1 MKFDFIE
8 IENRLKVNIEIFMS
22 YLVDKKDDGLG
33 DDNKLLQQ
41 MIMKQAALMV
51 LIREDE
57 LGEKIERTLEEEVNI
72 QVLMSDI
79 DVFNNLIEKRL
90 KNNT

>member
-90 KNNT
+90 KK

>member
-8 IENRLKVNIEIFMS
+8 IENRFKGNIEIFMS

-57 LGEKIERTLEEEVNI
+57 LDEKIERTLEEEVNI
-72 QVLMSDI
+72 QVLISDI

-90 KNNT
+90 KK

>member
-8 IENRLKVNIEIFMS
+8 IENRLKGNIEIFMS

-90 KNNT
+90 KK

>member
-57 LGEKIERTLEEEVNI
+57 LDEKIERTLEEEVNI
-72 QVLMSDI
+72 QVLISDI

-90 KNNT
+90 KK

>member
-57 LGEKIERTLEEEVNI
+57 LDEKIERTLEEEVNI

-79 DVFNNLIEKRL
+79 EVFNNLIEKRL
-90 KNNT
+90 KK

>member
-8 IENRLKVNIEIFMS
+8 IENRLKGNIEIFMS

-57 LGEKIERTLEEEVNI
+57 LDEKIERTLEEEVNI